1 MGRWEGG
8 GRDNILESQRVRDN
22 NDLLGFAE
30 ASPPT
35 SANHLYPGIIF
46 YVSAVKMEGSER
58 VAGEALR
65 WKKLWKRINE
75 RGTGRCRACI
85 WSCSGKGQEYR
96 CQVIS
101 HFIILLGVPL
111 ARVLT

>member
-1 MGRWEGG
+1 MT
-8 GRDNILESQRVRDN
+8 DNS
-22 NDLLGFAE
+22 DLLGFAE

-35 SANHLYPGIIF
+35 IANHLYPGIIF
-46 YVSAVKMEGSER
+46 YVSAVKMEGSKR

-85 WSCSGKGQEYR
+85 WFYNGEGREYW

-101 HFIILLGVPL
+101 HFIILFGVPP
-111 ARVLT
+111 ACVLT